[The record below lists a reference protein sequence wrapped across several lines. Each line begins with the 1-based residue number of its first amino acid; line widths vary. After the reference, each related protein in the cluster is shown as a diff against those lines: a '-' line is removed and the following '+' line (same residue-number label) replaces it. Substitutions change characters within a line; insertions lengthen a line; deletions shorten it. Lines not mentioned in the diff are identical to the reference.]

1 MASSSLC
8 WSVIRVSSSWASL
21 SSSAARLFYFLYNES
36 VGVKDCKRP
45 MKEWER
51 LALVSASLA
60 SLVLIDIC
68 KEVKQIY
75 GIASVMQG
83 EIGFMLTT
91 IIHSSSRLI
100 ESAIWLALIRTSSL
114 RWPSLT
120 IPCSSAAP
128 ASTTEI
134 ARLLTLRFLLFSLP
148 FCGFCLLLVKMN

>member
-36 VGVKDCKRP
+36 GGIKDCKRP

-51 LALVSASLA
+51 LALVSVSLA
-60 SLVLIDIC
+60 PLVLIDFHR
-68 KEVKQIY
+68 EVKQIY

-83 EIGFMLTT
+83 EIGFMLT

-114 RWPSLT
+114 RWPYPS

>member
-36 VGVKDCKRP
+36 VGIKDCKRL
-45 MKEWER
+45 MREWER

-60 SLVLIDIC
+60 SLVLIDFC
-68 KEVKQIY
+68 REVQQIY
-75 GIASVMQG
+75 GIIASVMQG
-83 EIGFMLTT
+83 EIGFLLT

-114 RWPSLT
+114 RWAYPAIT
-120 IPCSSAAP
+120 CSSAAP

-134 ARLLTLRFLLFSLP
+134 ARLLTLRFLLSSLP

>member
-21 SSSAARLFYFLYNES
+21 SSSAARLFYFLYSES
-36 VGVKDCKRP
+36 VGIKDCKRL

-60 SLVLIDIC
+60 SLVVIDFC
-68 KEVKQIY
+68 REVQQIY

-83 EIGFMLTT
+83 EIGFLLT

-114 RWPSLT
+114 WWLSPT
-120 IPCSSAAP
+120 IPSSSAVP
-128 ASTTEI
+128 ACTTEI
-134 ARLLTLRFLLFSLP
+134 ARLLTLRFLLSSLP

>member
-36 VGVKDCKRP
+36 VGIKDCKRL

-60 SLVLIDIC
+60 SLVVIDFC
-68 KEVKQIY
+68 REVQQIY
-75 GIASVMQG
+75 GRASVMQG
-83 EIGFMLTT
+83 EIGFLLT
-91 IIHSSSRLI
+91 IIHSSSRLK

-114 RWPSLT
+114 WWPYPT
-120 IPCSSAAP
+120 IPSSSAVP
-128 ASTTEI
+128 ACTTEI
-134 ARLLTLRFLLFSLP
+134 ARLLTLRFLLSSLP

>member
-36 VGVKDCKRP
+36 VGIKDCKRL
-45 MKEWER
+45 MREWER

-60 SLVLIDIC
+60 PSVLIDFYR
-68 KEVKQIY
+68 EVQQIY
-75 GIASVMQG
+75 GIIASVMQG
-83 EIGFMLTT
+83 EIGFLLT

-114 RWPSLT
+114 RWPYPA
-120 IPCSSAAP
+120 IPCSSAVP
-128 ASTTEI
+128 ACTTEI
-134 ARLLTLRFLLFSLP
+134 ARLLTLRFLLSSLP

>member
-36 VGVKDCKRP
+36 VGIKDCKRL
-45 MKEWER
+45 MREWER

-60 SLVLIDIC
+60 SLVLIDFC
-68 KEVKQIY
+68 REVQQIY
-75 GIASVMQG
+75 GIISVMQG
-83 EIGFMLTT
+83 EIGFLLT

-114 RWPSLT
+114 RWPYPA
-120 IPCSSAAP
+120 IPCSSAVP
-128 ASTTEI
+128 ACTTEI
-134 ARLLTLRFLLFSLP
+134 ARLLTLRFLLSSLP